1 MILSILNA
9 IAAIPQ
15 IVGYLEQFAAV
26 VTAWYV
32 QRQNTQ
38 TKSAIVDA
46 IALDVNAKT
55 DQDRYDAMDALQK
68 ALDRGR
74 YISS

>member
-38 TKSAIVDA
+38 IKSDIVDA

-68 ALDRGR
+68 ALNRGR